1 MKHFLSAVAAS
12 LLEARSKFLVLL
24 LCAAWLAML
33 AGTRSLMLPDE
44 GRYIGVAWAMLS
56 SGDWLTPTLDG
67 LPYFHKPP
75 LFYWLTGLSLK
86 LFGVNDWAGRLASVF
101 GALVAVGGL
110 FFFVRRYAEQRLA
123 TLAVAVLVTQPMF
136 FAGAQYANLDM
147 LVAGMIA
154 ATIVCGASAIL
165 RLASGQSYR
174 PALAAAYVFAALG
187 VLAKGLIGFVLP
199 GAILLAWLLLRKR
212 YRLDP
217 GAAVAADD
225 RPLLCRC
232 RAVVCLDADLVQRFL
247 GLLFRLSPFPAL
259 LADRFQQRAALLVLR
274 PGAAARRLAV
284 VAVDHPRL
292 LLEVPGGPGEGR
304 DPQPDAGV
312 DARHSCVLLAA

>member
-12 LLEARSKFLVLL
+12 LLEARSRFLVLL

-44 GRYIGVAWAMLS
+44 GRYIGVAWAMLN

-136 FAGAQYANLDM
+136 FAGAQYANLDT
-147 LVAGMIA
+147 LVAGMIS

-165 RLASGQSYR
+165 RLDSGQSYR

-212 YRLDP
+212 YR
-217 GAAVAADD
+217 
-225 RPLLCRC
+225 RC